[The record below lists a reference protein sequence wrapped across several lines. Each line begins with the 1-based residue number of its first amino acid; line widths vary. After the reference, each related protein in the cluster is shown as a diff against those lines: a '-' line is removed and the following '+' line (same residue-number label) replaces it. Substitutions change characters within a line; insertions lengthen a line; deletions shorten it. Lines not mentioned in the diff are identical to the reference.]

1 MNKLLK
7 YLFITNEQKDLK
19 KENNK
24 VNLKRDIKKDKYIRR
39 F

>member
-24 VNLKRDIKKDKYIRR
+24 ANLKRDIKK
-39 F
+39 